1 MIKNRLYNSIL
12 TLLLFPFVVQAQADT
27 DRNAYSIV
35 QDATTEIIC
44 ESTSSAL
51 RKESYTITI
60 LNEKGRDAAHFFCV
74 CDKFTSLRKFSGEI
88 TDANGKVI
96 RKIKKSDLQ
105 MSEYSS
111 GLTSDDY
118 TYYYECNLP
127 RYPLT
132 IKYEWEVKYK
142 DGLICYP
149 TFRPQKAYNQSV
161 VNATYRLYTPA
172 GNPAR
177 YRMVNMKA
185 EVKQE
190 VTSKGDI
197 LTEVSSGPMTAIEYE
212 PFGLSFA
219 ERLPRI
225 PFSPKLF
232 TFDGTQGDMSSWQSY
247 GIWQNSLLTGRDQ
260 LAEPIKLKLR
270 ELTAGCNTPR
280 EKVQAVYNYLAE
292 TTRYVSIQ
300 LGIGGLQPIAASDV
314 CRAGFGDCKGLSN
327 YTHAM
332 LKELGIP
339 SVYTVISTD
348 NERLLPDFS
357 SVEMNHAILQVPLP
371 EDTLWLECTNPQLP
385 FGYVHSGIAGH
396 DALLITKEGGIMCRL
411 PSYPDSLNTQTT
423 NASVTLTPTGGAKIK
438 ASGISRLFQY
448 ESMAGITR
456 LEPSHRKDY
465 LRSGINLIQANIN
478 NIQINEAK
486 EVIPM
491 IDIQYTIET
500 EQYGNKTGNRL
511 FIPANIF
518 RKGFTTPDLKQ
529 RVQDIHINYGYL
541 DTDSICLQIP
551 EGYTIESLPKTCQV
565 TSSFGSFSSSLMIKD
580 KEICII
586 HRLLMHR
593 GIYPKEIYKDFLEF
607 RKQIAAQYS
616 SKIILKKE

>member
-225 PFSPKLF
+225 HFSPKLF

-357 SVEMNHAILQVPLP
+357 SVEMNHAILQIRFGWNAPIRSYHSDMYIAVLP
-371 EDTLWLECTNPQLP
+371 DMML
-385 FGYVHSGIAGH
+385 Y
-396 DALLITKEGGIMCRL
+396 
-411 PSYPDSLNTQTT
+411 
-423 NASVTLTPTGGAKIK
+423 
-438 ASGISRLFQY
+438 
-448 ESMAGITR
+448 
-456 LEPSHRKDY
+456 
-465 LRSGINLIQANIN
+465 
-478 NIQINEAK
+478 
-486 EVIPM
+486 
-491 IDIQYTIET
+491 
-500 EQYGNKTGNRL
+500 
-511 FIPANIF
+511 
-518 RKGFTTPDLKQ
+518 
-529 RVQDIHINYGYL
+529 
-541 DTDSICLQIP
+541 
-551 EGYTIESLPKTCQV
+551 
-565 TSSFGSFSSSLMIKD
+565 
-580 KEICII
+580 
-586 HRLLMHR
+586 
-593 GIYPKEIYKDFLEF
+593 
-607 RKQIAAQYS
+607 
-616 SKIILKKE
+616 

>member
-60 LNEKGRDAAHFFCV
+60 LNEKGRDTAHFFCV

-177 YRMVNMKA
+177 YRMVNMKT

-225 PFSPKLF
+225 HFSPKLF
-232 TFDGTQGDMSSWQSY
+232 TFDGTQGDMSSWH
-247 GIWQNSLLTGRDQ
+247 LTVSGR
-260 LAEPIKLKLR
+260 
-270 ELTAGCNTPR
+270 
-280 EKVQAVYNYLAE
+280 
-292 TTRYVSIQ
+292 
-300 LGIGGLQPIAASDV
+300 IA
-314 CRAGFGDCKGLSN
+314 
-327 YTHAM
+327 
-332 LKELGIP
+332 
-339 SVYTVISTD
+339 
-348 NERLLPDFS
+348 
-357 SVEMNHAILQVPLP
+357 
-371 EDTLWLECTNPQLP
+371 
-385 FGYVHSGIAGH
+385 
-396 DALLITKEGGIMCRL
+396 
-411 PSYPDSLNTQTT
+411 
-423 NASVTLTPTGGAKIK
+423 
-438 ASGISRLFQY
+438 
-448 ESMAGITR
+448 
-456 LEPSHRKDY
+456 
-465 LRSGINLIQANIN
+465 
-478 NIQINEAK
+478 
-486 EVIPM
+486 
-491 IDIQYTIET
+491 
-500 EQYGNKTGNRL
+500 
-511 FIPANIF
+511 
-518 RKGFTTPDLKQ
+518 
-529 RVQDIHINYGYL
+529 
-541 DTDSICLQIP
+541 CLQDATNWQSP
-551 EGYTIESLPKTCQV
+551 
-565 TSSFGSFSSSLMIKD
+565 
-580 KEICII
+580 
-586 HRLLMHR
+586 
-593 GIYPKEIYKDFLEF
+593 
-607 RKQIAAQYS
+607 
-616 SKIILKKE
+616 

>member
-60 LNEKGRDAAHFFCV
+60 LNEKGRDTAHFFCV

-177 YRMVNMKA
+177 YRMVNMKT

-212 PFGLSFA
+212 PV
-219 ERLPRI
+219 RLIFRRTASPY
-225 PFSPKLF
+225 PFLTQ
-232 TFDGTQGDMSSWQSY
+232 TFHFRR
-247 GIWQNSLLTGRDQ
+247 NTGRHEF
-260 LAEPIKLKLR
+260 LAILR
-270 ELTAGCNTPR
+270 
-280 EKVQAVYNYLAE
+280 YLAE
-292 TTRYVSIQ
+292 
-300 LGIGGLQPIAASDV
+300 
-314 CRAGFGDCKGLSN
+314 
-327 YTHAM
+327 
-332 LKELGIP
+332 
-339 SVYTVISTD
+339 
-348 NERLLPDFS
+348 
-357 SVEMNHAILQVPLP
+357 
-371 EDTLWLECTNPQLP
+371 
-385 FGYVHSGIAGH
+385 
-396 DALLITKEGGIMCRL
+396 
-411 PSYPDSLNTQTT
+411 
-423 NASVTLTPTGGAKIK
+423 
-438 ASGISRLFQY
+438 
-448 ESMAGITR
+448 
-456 LEPSHRKDY
+456 
-465 LRSGINLIQANIN
+465 
-478 NIQINEAK
+478 
-486 EVIPM
+486 
-491 IDIQYTIET
+491 
-500 EQYGNKTGNRL
+500 
-511 FIPANIF
+511 
-518 RKGFTTPDLKQ
+518 
-529 RVQDIHINYGYL
+529 
-541 DTDSICLQIP
+541 
-551 EGYTIESLPKTCQV
+551 
-565 TSSFGSFSSSLMIKD
+565 
-580 KEICII
+580 
-586 HRLLMHR
+586 
-593 GIYPKEIYKDFLEF
+593 
-607 RKQIAAQYS
+607 
-616 SKIILKKE
+616 